1 MARNKKL
8 RMPQRQFLYEHL
20 RGTGR
25 FITPNEASKAYGIQQ
40 LPARMSELR
49 SLGLIVRTK
58 KFKNETAY
66 AISARDIFGSRANIA
81 V

>member
-1 MARNKKL
+1 MVKSKKL
-8 RMPQRQFLYEHL
+8 EIPQKQFLYEHL

-25 FITPNEASKAYGIQQ
+25 FITPTEAKTFGIQQ

-49 SLGLIVRTK
+49 SLGLIVRTR

-66 AISARDIFGSRANIA
+66 TISARDIFGSRAHIA